1 MATLLSA
8 NVVGLPNDA
17 AWQERTVHTG
27 IWKRSV

>member
-1 MATLLSA
+1 MATLLS
-8 NVVGLPNDA
+8 VKVGLPNDA